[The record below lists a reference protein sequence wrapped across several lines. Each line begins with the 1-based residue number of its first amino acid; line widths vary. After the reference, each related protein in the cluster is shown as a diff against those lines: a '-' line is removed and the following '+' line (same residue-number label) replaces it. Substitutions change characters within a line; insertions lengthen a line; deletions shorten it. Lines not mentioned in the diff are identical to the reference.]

1 MDNKNKILMDLMLAG
16 IAGDKSAYTQFLT
29 KATFQLRFA
38 VARKITSA
46 DVEDVL
52 QEILISIHKA
62 RHTYDGQRP
71 IIPWLMAIANFR
83 ITDYLR
89 KHYSQMR
96 HKTTDIAG
104 LENILADVT
113 KDGIDSEYKGDLLM
127 DVDQKHKNI
136 LTMLHIEGYTAKEV
150 AAKIGMGESAVKVA
164 AHRAIKKIRIKF
176 GFHKT

>member
-1 MDNKNKILMDLMLAG
+1 MDSKNKILMDLM
-16 IAGDKSAYTQFLT
+16 IAGLVGDQIAYKEFLT
-29 KATFQLRFA
+29 KATFQLRFV

-71 IIPWLMAIANFR
+71 IMPWLMAIANFR

-89 KHYSQMR
+89 KYYSQMR
-96 HKTTDIAG
+96 HKTTDIAE

-113 KDGIDSEYKGDLLM
+113 KDDIGSEYKGDLLV
-127 DVDQKHKNI
+127 DVDQKHKKI
-136 LTMLHIEGYTAKEV
+136 LHMLHIEGYTAKEV
-150 AAKIGMGESAVKVA
+150 AARIGMGESAVKVA